1 MHPHAGQLPVG
12 RGVGG
17 LSYNQAETGG
27 GGHKRGEAQ
36 LFLHWYAC
44 MEIFYPLARICH
56 MMISNHA
63 SQLTRLTT
71 QLRPRMVNSV

>member
-1 MHPHAGQLPVG
+1 MLASCLLE
-12 RGVGG
+12 GG
-17 LSYNQAETGG
+17 WVVSVTTRLKL
-27 GGHKRGEAQ
+27 GGHKRGDAK